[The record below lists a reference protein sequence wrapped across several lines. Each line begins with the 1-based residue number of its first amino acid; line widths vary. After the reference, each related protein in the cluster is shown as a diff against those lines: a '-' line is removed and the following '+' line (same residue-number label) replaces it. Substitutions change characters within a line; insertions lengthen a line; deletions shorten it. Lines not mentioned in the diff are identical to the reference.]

1 MSRNSARNPTREYI
15 AHLAARLMAE
25 DGIEDHALAKRKAAR
40 QAGAADLR
48 QLPDNEEIDTA
59 LRTYRALYQRQH
71 PAQLREL
78 RLLAVEIMTEF
89 ARFNPHLTGSLLS
102 GTAGQFADIQ
112 LQLYV
117 ESVKEVEFELLN
129 HGVRYETGATRFYAG
144 DLPVDAAVLSFERDA
159 VTVRLVVLTPRELR
173 SRLKT
178 SPTGKPVERADQTA
192 VELLLAQDEL

>member
-48 QLPDNEEIDTA
+48 QLPDNDEIDTA

-78 RLLAVEIMTEF
+78 RLLAVELMTEF
-89 ARFNPHLTGSLLS
+89 ARFNPHLTGSVLN

-173 SRLKT
+173 SRINT